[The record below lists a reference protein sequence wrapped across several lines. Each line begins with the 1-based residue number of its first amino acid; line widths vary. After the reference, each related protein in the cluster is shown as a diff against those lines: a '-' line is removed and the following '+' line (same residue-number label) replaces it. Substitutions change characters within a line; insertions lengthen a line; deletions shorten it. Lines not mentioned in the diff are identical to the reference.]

1 MGAMKIYC
9 VRIGDKYGQQ
19 YEDYMN
25 EKLADYEV
33 IWIKEPIKPNVP
45 LQWNKMIAMN
55 DDSDEPV
62 AVLDIDK
69 IFINDYKEALDYS
82 IKPGEFLAAPYWWG
96 NGRIPMSGGFYKFY
110 PKDCKYIYNNYINN
124 IDYYTN
130 YYIKNGYTTGPVN
143 GEFLYVHYMLQ
154 RELKLI
160 TLPDA
165 WVTRWTSE
173 EFDLSGEHRSDLK
186 HRYRSATDNE
196 YLYKDEF
203 HPDIKIV
210 HFTNSL
216 NKPHEWKK
224 YDEYL
229 RSN

>member
-45 LQWNKMIAMN
+45 LQWNKMVAMN

-62 AVLDIDK
+62 VVLDIDK

-173 EFDLSGEHRSDLK
+173 EFDLSGEHRSNLE
-186 HRYRSATDNE
+186 HRYRKATGN
-196 YLYKDEF
+196 YLHRDEF
-203 HPDIKIV
+203 NPMIKIV

-229 RSN
+229 QSK

>member
-25 EKLADYEV
+25 DKLADYEV

-45 LQWNKMIAMN
+45 LQWNKMVAMN

-62 AVLDIDK
+62 VVLDIDK

-186 HRYRSATDNE
+186 HRYRTATGN

-203 HPDIKIV
+203 NPMIKIV

>member
-45 LQWNKMIAMN
+45 LQWNKMVAMN

-62 AVLDIDK
+62 VVLDIDK

-96 NGRIPMSGGFYKFY
+96 NGKIPMSGGFYKFY

-173 EFDLSGEHRSDLK
+173 EFDLSGEHRSNLED
-186 HRYRSATDNE
+186 RYKKATGN
-196 YLYKDEF
+196 YLYRVEF
-203 HPDIKIV
+203 NPMIKIV

-229 RSN
+229 QSK

>member
-45 LQWNKMIAMN
+45 LQWNKMVAMN

-62 AVLDIDK
+62 VVLDIDK

-186 HRYRSATDNE
+186 HRYRTATGN

>member
-1 MGAMKIYC
+1 MGTMRVYC

-45 LQWNKMIAMN
+45 LQWNKMVAMN

-62 AVLDIDK
+62 VVLDIDK

-186 HRYRSATDNE
+186 HRYRTATGN

-203 HPDIKIV
+203 NPMIKIV

>member
-45 LQWNKMIAMN
+45 LQWNKMVAMN

-62 AVLDIDK
+62 VVLDIDK

-96 NGRIPMSGGFYKFY
+96 NGKIPMSGGFYKFY

-186 HRYRSATDNE
+186 HRYRTATGN

-203 HPDIKIV
+203 NPMIKIV

>member
-1 MGAMKIYC
+1 MRIYC

-25 EKLADYEV
+25 DKLSDYEV
-33 IWIKEPIKPNVP
+33 IWIKEPIKSNVP
-45 LQWNKMIAMN
+45 LQWNKMAAMN
-55 DDSDEPV
+55 DLSNDPV

-69 IFINDYKEALDYS
+69 LFINDYKEAIEYPIDH
-82 IKPGEFLAAPYWWG
+82 GEFLAAPYWWG
-96 NGRIPMSGGFYKFY
+96 NGKIPMSGGFYKFY
-110 PKDCKYIYNNYINN
+110 PRECKYIYNAYINN
-124 IDYYTN
+124 VDDYTN
-130 YYIKNGYTTGPVN
+130 YYIKHGYTTGPVN
-143 GEFLYVHYMLQ
+143 GEFMFVHDMIQ
-154 RELKLI
+154 RELKLK
-160 TLPDA
+160 TLPNE

-173 EFDLSGEHRSDLK
+173 EFDESGEHRSNLED
-186 HRYRSATDNE
+186 RYKKATGNE

-229 RSN
+229 QSK

>member
-1 MGAMKIYC
+1 MRVYC

-45 LQWNKMIAMN
+45 LQWNKMVAMN

-62 AVLDIDK
+62 VVLDIDK

-186 HRYRSATDNE
+186 HRYRTATGN

-203 HPDIKIV
+203 NPMIKIV

>member
-1 MGAMKIYC
+1 MKIYC

-45 LQWNKMIAMN
+45 LQWNKMVAMN

-62 AVLDIDK
+62 VVLDIDK

-96 NGRIPMSGGFYKFY
+96 NGKIPMSGGFYKFY

-186 HRYRSATDNE
+186 HRYRTATGN

-203 HPDIKIV
+203 NPMIKIV

>member
-1 MGAMKIYC
+1 MGSMRIYC

-45 LQWNKMIAMN
+45 LQWNKMVAMN

-62 AVLDIDK
+62 VVLDIDK

-186 HRYRSATDNE
+186 HRYRTATGN

-203 HPDIKIV
+203 NPMIKIV

>member
-1 MGAMKIYC
+1 MKIYC

-45 LQWNKMIAMN
+45 LQWNKMVAMN

-62 AVLDIDK
+62 VVLDIDK

-186 HRYRSATDNE
+186 HRYRTATGN

-203 HPDIKIV
+203 NPMIKIV

>member
-45 LQWNKMIAMN
+45 LQWNKMVAMN
-55 DDSDEPV
+55 DDGDEPV
-62 AVLDIDK
+62 VVLDIDK

-186 HRYRSATDNE
+186 HRYRTATGN

-203 HPDIKIV
+203 NPMIKIV

>member
-1 MGAMKIYC
+1 MKIYC

-45 LQWNKMIAMN
+45 LQWNKMVAMN

-62 AVLDIDK
+62 VVLDIDK

-186 HRYRSATDNE
+186 HRYRTATGN

-203 HPDIKIV
+203 NPMIKIV

-224 YDEYL
+224 YNEYL
-229 RSN
+229 RSK

>member
-45 LQWNKMIAMN
+45 LQWNKMVAMN

-62 AVLDIDK
+62 VVLDIDK
-69 IFINDYKEALDYS
+69 IFINDYKEALDYP

-96 NGRIPMSGGFYKFY
+96 NGKIPMSGGFYKFY

-186 HRYRSATDNE
+186 HRYRTATGN

-203 HPDIKIV
+203 NPMIKIV

>member
-45 LQWNKMIAMN
+45 LQWNKMVAMN

-62 AVLDIDK
+62 VVLDIDK

-96 NGRIPMSGGFYKFY
+96 NGKIPMSGGFYKFY

-186 HRYRSATDNE
+186 HRYRSATGN

-203 HPDIKIV
+203 NPMIKIV

>member
-1 MGAMKIYC
+1 MKIYC

-25 EKLADYEV
+25 DKLADYEV

-69 IFINDYKEALDYS
+69 IFINNYKEALDYS

-186 HRYRSATDNE
+186 HRYRTATGN

-203 HPDIKIV
+203 NPMIKIV

>member
-55 DDSDEPV
+55 DDSDDPV

-69 IFINDYKEALDYS
+69 IFINDYKEALDYP

-96 NGRIPMSGGFYKFY
+96 NGKIPMSGGFYKFY

-130 YYIKNGYTTGPVN
+130 YYIKNGYTIGPVN

-160 TLPDA
+160 TLPDE

-186 HRYRSATDNE
+186 HRYRTATGN

-203 HPDIKIV
+203 NPMIKIV

-229 RSN
+229 RSK

>member
-45 LQWNKMIAMN
+45 LQWNKMVAMN

-62 AVLDIDK
+62 VVLDIDK

-186 HRYRSATDNE
+186 HRYRTATGN

-203 HPDIKIV
+203 NPMIKIV

-229 RSN
+229 QSK

>member
-45 LQWNKMIAMN
+45 LQWNKMVAMN

-62 AVLDIDK
+62 VVLDIDK

-130 YYIKNGYTTGPVN
+130 YYIKNGYTIGPVN

-186 HRYRSATDNE
+186 HRYRTATGN

-203 HPDIKIV
+203 NPMIKIV

>member
-45 LQWNKMIAMN
+45 LQWNKMVAMN

-62 AVLDIDK
+62 VVLDIDK

-186 HRYRSATDNE
+186 HRYRTATGN

-203 HPDIKIV
+203 NPMIKIV

>member
-25 EKLADYEV
+25 DKLADYEV
-33 IWIKEPIKPNVP
+33 IWIKEPIKSNVP
-45 LQWNKMIAMN
+45 LQWNKMVAMN

-62 AVLDIDK
+62 VVLDIDK

-96 NGRIPMSGGFYKFY
+96 NGRIPMRGGFYKFY

-186 HRYRSATDNE
+186 HRYRTATGN

-203 HPDIKIV
+203 NPMIKIV

>member
-186 HRYRSATDNE
+186 HRYRTATGN

-203 HPDIKIV
+203 NPMIKIV

>member
-55 DDSDEPV
+55 DDSDDPV

-173 EFDLSGEHRSDLK
+173 EFDLSGEHRSNLE
-186 HRYRSATDNE
+186 HRYRKATGN
-196 YLYKDEF
+196 YLHRDEF
-203 HPDIKIV
+203 NPMIKIV

-229 RSN
+229 QSK

>member
-45 LQWNKMIAMN
+45 LQWNKMVAMN

-62 AVLDIDK
+62 VVLDIDK
-69 IFINDYKEALDYS
+69 IFINDYKEALDYP

-173 EFDLSGEHRSDLK
+173 EFDLSGEHRSNLE
-186 HRYRSATDNE
+186 HRYRKATGN
-196 YLYKDEF
+196 YLHRDEF
-203 HPDIKIV
+203 NPMIKIV

-229 RSN
+229 QSK

>member
-1 MGAMKIYC
+1 MF
-9 VRIGDKYGQQ
+9 
-19 YEDYMN
+19 
-25 EKLADYEV
+25 
-33 IWIKEPIKPNVP
+33 
-45 LQWNKMIAMN
+45 
-55 DDSDEPV
+55 
-62 AVLDIDK
+62 
-69 IFINDYKEALDYS
+69 FINNYKEALDYS

-96 NGRIPMSGGFYKFY
+96 NGKIPMSGGFYKFY

-186 HRYRSATDNE
+186 HRYRTATGN

-203 HPDIKIV
+203 NPMIKIV

>member
-1 MGAMKIYC
+1 MGTMRVYC

-45 LQWNKMIAMN
+45 LQWNKMVAMN

-62 AVLDIDK
+62 VVLDIDK

-130 YYIKNGYTTGPVN
+130 YYIKNGYTIGPVN

-186 HRYRSATDNE
+186 HRYRTATGN

-203 HPDIKIV
+203 NPMIKIV

-229 RSN
+229 QSK

>member
-1 MGAMKIYC
+1 MGSMRIYC

-25 EKLADYEV
+25 DKLSDYEV
-33 IWIKEPIKPNVP
+33 IWIKEPIKSNVP
-45 LQWNKMIAMN
+45 LQWNKMAAMN
-55 DDSDEPV
+55 DLSNDPV

-69 IFINDYKEALDYS
+69 LFINDYKEAIEYPIDH
-82 IKPGEFLAAPYWWG
+82 GEFLAAPYWWG
-96 NGRIPMSGGFYKFY
+96 NGKIPMSGGFYKFY
-110 PKDCKYIYNNYINN
+110 PRECKYIYNAYINN
-124 IDYYTN
+124 VDDYTN
-130 YYIKNGYTTGPVN
+130 YYIKHGYTTGPVN
-143 GEFLYVHYMLQ
+143 GEFMFVHDMIQ
-154 RELKLI
+154 RELKLK
-160 TLPDA
+160 TLPNE

-173 EFDLSGEHRSDLK
+173 EFDESGEHRSNLED
-186 HRYRSATDNE
+186 RYKKATGNE

-229 RSN
+229 QSK

>member
-25 EKLADYEV
+25 DKLADYEV

-45 LQWNKMIAMN
+45 LQWNKMVAMN
-55 DDSDEPV
+55 DDGDEPV
-62 AVLDIDK
+62 VVLDIDK

-186 HRYRSATDNE
+186 HRYRTATGN

-203 HPDIKIV
+203 NPMIKIV